1 MLHKTENVAGTNT
14 LAYFG
19 VATTPTNRVAFKRIY
34 VLPAENEGISLE
46 SILNFTCVFLVTLI
60 HLTFI

>member
-1 MLHKTENVAGTNT
+1 MTGKNT

-19 VATTPTNRVAFKRIY
+19 VATTLANRVAFKRTY
-34 VLPAENEGISLE
+34 VLPTENKGISLE